1 MRPNFTYP
9 HTPPST
15 PTGSTTPRSLMAS
28 LCASVGLTEK
38 LRSTPLRHKDLW
50 ILVAQLPSMYW
61 FIKPP
66 YENATELGSG

>member
-1 MRPNFTYP
+1 
-9 HTPPST
+9 
-15 PTGSTTPRSLMAS
+15 MAS